1 MFIRPVCLFLGR
13 KLEHMKEQI
22 HALLEEGIRSGC
34 FPCGAAAVGCGD
46 TLFAMEVTG
55 RISLPDGADATLA
68 TRYDMASCTKIMGAT
83 MLALQGL
90 EQGKLTLD
98 DTIGRYFDAPEA
110 TRSITIRQLM
120 THTSG
125 IVPHLLLQE
134 QTDDPTQ
141 AVQVILH
148 TPLAGEAGVPR
159 YSCMGYIV
167 LGNILE
173 RIYGDS
179 LDQLAKRRI
188 FDPLGMTHTGY
199 CPTGDNF
206 AATEIDPTTGRMLQ
220 GVVHD
225 ENARFLGGVSAN
237 AGIFSDIQ
245 DCVTFAQM
253 LARHGAPLLT
263 KATMDKAIH
272 NYTPGFD
279 VHRGLGFHLGG
290 TECNYTGDLMPSCSF
305 GHTGFTGT
313 SIAVDPTTG
322 FFAVLLTNR
331 VHPSRENVSQLRF
344 RRLFHN
350 AAYSTFLR
358 KQGNAC

>member
-1 MFIRPVCLFLGR
+1 
-13 KLEHMKEQI
+13 MKEQI

-68 TRYDMASCTKIMGAT
+68 TRFDMASCTKIMGAT

-173 RIYGDS
+173 KIYGDS

-237 AGIFSDIQ
+237 AGIFSDIR

-290 TECNYTGDLMPSCSF
+290 TECNYTGDLMPGCSF

-358 KQGNAC
+358 EQGNAC

>member
-1 MFIRPVCLFLGR
+1 MFVSEGSWQM
-13 KLEHMKEQI
+13 MKEQI
-22 HALLEEGIRSGC
+22 HALLEEGIRNGC
-34 FPCGAAAVGCGD
+34 FPCVTAAVGCGD
-46 TLFAMEVTG
+46 ELFAMEAMG
-55 RISLPDGADATLA
+55 RIALPDGPEANLQ
-68 TRYDMASCTKIMGAT
+68 TRFDMASCTKIMGAT
-83 MLALQGL
+83 ILALQGL

-98 DTIGRYFDAPEA
+98 DAIGRYFDAPET
-110 TRSITIRQLM
+110 TRNITIRQLM

-134 QTDDPTQ
+134 QTDDPAQ
-141 AVQVILH
+141 ALSIILN
-148 TPLAGEAGVPR
+148 TPLAGAAGVPR

-167 LGNILE
+167 LGKILE
-173 RIYGDS
+173 KIYDDS
-179 LDQLAKRRI
+179 LDCLAKRQI
-188 FDPLGMTHTGY
+188 FEPLGMRHTGY

-206 AATEIDPTTGRMLQ
+206 AATEKDPDTGKLLQ

-237 AGIFSDIQ
+237 AGIFSDIR
-245 DCVTFAQM
+245 DCVIFAQM

-290 TECNYTGDLMPSCSF
+290 TECNYTGDLMPGCSF

-331 VHPSRENVSQLRF
+331 VHPTRENISQLRF

-350 AAYSTFLR
+350 AAYSAFLR
-358 KQGNAC
+358 EHGEDICHMT

>member
-1 MFIRPVCLFLGR
+1 
-13 KLEHMKEQI
+13 MKEQI
-22 HALLEEGIRSGC
+22 HALLEEGIHSGC

-46 TLFAMEVTG
+46 KVFMMEAMG
-55 RISLPDGADATLA
+55 HIALPDGPEATVE
-68 TRYDMASCTKIMGAT
+68 TRFDMASCTKIMGAT
-83 MLALQGL
+83 ILALQGL
-90 EQGKLTLD
+90 EQGRLTLD
-98 DTIGRYFDAPEA
+98 DTIGRYFDAPET
-110 TRSITIRQLM
+110 TRNITVRQLM

-125 IVPHLLLQE
+125 MVPHLLLQE
-134 QTDDPTQ
+134 QTDDPAQ
-141 AVQVILH
+141 ALQIILNA
-148 TPLAGEAGVPR
+148 PLAGDAGVPR

-167 LGNILE
+167 LGKILE
-173 RIYGDS
+173 KIYGDS
-179 LDQLAKRRI
+179 LDGLVKQQI

-199 CPTGDNF
+199 RPTGGNF
-206 AATEIDPTTGRMLQ
+206 AATENDPISGKLLQ

-237 AGIFSDIQ
+237 AGIFSDIR
-245 DCVTFAQM
+245 DCVIFAQM

-290 TECNYTGDLMPSCSF
+290 TECNYTGDLMPCCSF

-331 VHPSRENVSQLRF
+331 VHPTRENISQLRF

-350 AAYSTFLR
+350 AAYSAFLR
-358 KQGNAC
+358 EYGEDVCM

>member
-1 MFIRPVCLFLGR
+1 M
-13 KLEHMKEQI
+13 MKEQI
-22 HALLEEGIRSGC
+22 HALLEEGIRNGC
-34 FPCGAAAVGCGD
+34 FPCVTAAVGCGD
-46 TLFAMEVTG
+46 ELFAMEAMG
-55 RISLPDGADATLA
+55 RIALPDGPEANLQ
-68 TRYDMASCTKIMGAT
+68 TRFDMASCTKIMGAT
-83 MLALQGL
+83 ILALQGL

-98 DTIGRYFDAPEA
+98 DAIGRYFDAPET
-110 TRSITIRQLM
+110 TRNITIRQLM

-134 QTDDPTQ
+134 QTDDPAQ
-141 AVQVILH
+141 ALSIILN
-148 TPLAGEAGVPR
+148 TPLAGAAGVPR

-167 LGNILE
+167 LGKILE
-173 RIYGDS
+173 KIYDDS
-179 LDQLAKRRI
+179 LDCLAKRQI
-188 FDPLGMTHTGY
+188 FEPLGMRHTGY

-206 AATEIDPTTGRMLQ
+206 AATEKDPDTGKLLQ

-237 AGIFSDIQ
+237 AGIFSDIR
-245 DCVTFAQM
+245 DCVIFAQM

-290 TECNYTGDLMPSCSF
+290 TECNYTGDLMPGCSF

-331 VHPSRENVSQLRF
+331 VHPTRENISQLRF

-350 AAYSTFLR
+350 AAYSAFLR
-358 KQGNAC
+358 EHGEDICHMT

>member
-1 MFIRPVCLFLGR
+1 
-13 KLEHMKEQI
+13 MKEQI

-253 LARHGAPLLT
+253 LARHGTPLLT

-358 KQGNAC
+358 EQGNAC

>member
-1 MFIRPVCLFLGR
+1 
-13 KLEHMKEQI
+13 MKEQI

-173 RIYGDS
+173 KIYGDS
-179 LDQLAKRRI
+179 LDQLAKRQI

-206 AATEIDPTTGRMLQ
+206 AATEIDPITGRMLQ

-237 AGIFSDIQ
+237 AGIFSDIR

>member
-358 KQGNAC
+358 EQGNAC